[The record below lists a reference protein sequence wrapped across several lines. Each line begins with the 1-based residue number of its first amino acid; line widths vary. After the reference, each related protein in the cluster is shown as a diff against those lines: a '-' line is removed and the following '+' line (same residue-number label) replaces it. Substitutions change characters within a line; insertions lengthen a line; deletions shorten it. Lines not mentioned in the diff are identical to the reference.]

1 MHKVFWTHHPKTT
14 DFHIIWGYFLLNSWD
29 ASWFSGS
36 FQTCMWNYL
45 NHKRKIA
52 WIMRTP
58 FFGGVYA
65 PQKAEQT
72 PWIWCGSGST
82 FETYIDVISY
92 NNLQQ
97 QWVYLRFQA
106 FESNPT
112 QQPCCWATRQIQAV
126 KNAIDSY
133 RHSPPGVKPSEWTS
147 LMVILYLK
155 TIIPGGGCICFF
167 KWWSW
172 TNLVR
177 WSNMTNYFVI
187 HHGVEQT
194 NTNY

>member
-1 MHKVFWTHHPKTT
+1 MHKNSWTHHPKTT
-14 DFHIIWGYFLLNSWD
+14 DFHIIWGYFLLKSWN

-36 FQTCMWNYL
+36 FQICMWNFL

-52 WIMRTP
+52 WIMRIP
-58 FFGGVYA
+58 FFFWAGGWDKA
-65 PQKAEQT
+65 PKKAEQT

-97 QWVYLRFQA
+97 QWVYWFGFQA

-147 LMVILYLK
+147 LVVYIWKLSYQV
-155 TIIPGGGCICFF
+155 GGCICVVF
-167 KWWSW
+167 K
-172 TNLVR
+172 TNNLVR
-177 WSNMTNYFVI
+177 WSNLTND
-187 HHGVEQT
+187 
-194 NTNY
+194 